1 MKLNI
6 LANKQEVAVAFSEY
20 LKEKIEASKGAL
32 HVALS
37 GGSTPKAIFD
47 YMAENYKT
55 SIEWNK
61 LHLYWGDERC
71 VLPTNAESNYK
82 MTVDHLL
89 SKIDFP
95 EANIHRVHGE
105 NTPAD
110 EAVAYGE
117 VLDKNLGKVND
128 IPQFDIVILGMGDD
142 GHTASIFPHEI
153 NLWESANNC
162 EVAVHPES
170 GQKRITI
177 TGKIINNAKEV
188 AFLITGAGK
197 APKVKEIINKV
208 GDYTSYPATLVAPT
222 SENLLWLLDKDAAKG
237 IQ

>member
-20 LKEKIEASKGAL
+20 LKEKIETSTGAI

-55 SIEWNK
+55 SIQWDK

-95 EANIHRVHGE
+95 EANIHRVKGE
-105 NTPAD
+105 NTPVD

-117 VLDKNLGKVND
+117 VLDKNLEKVNG
-128 IPQFDIVILGMGDD
+128 IPQFDVVILGMGDD

-153 NLWESANNC
+153 HLWDSKNNC

-177 TGKIINNAKEV
+177 TGKVINNAKEV
-188 AFLITGAGK
+188 AFLVTGAGK
-197 APKVKEIINKV
+197 APKVKEIVKKE

-222 SENLLWLLDKDAAKG
+222 SEKLLWLLDEDAAVSIK
-237 IQ
+237 